1 MIGII
6 NYGMGNLASVA
17 NALNVLGISN
27 KVIDNYRELKY
38 CDKIILPGVGAFGM
52 AIGRLHELNISEE
65 LTELVVYKKKP
76 LLGICLGMQL
86 LLEESSEFGI
96 HEGLGFIKGKVR
108 NLNNVVKDMPL
119 PHIGWNDVEIK
130 NSRLFDSS
138 YELNPCFY
146 FVHNYYCDVE
156 EAEVIKGYTSYGIE
170 FSSILETE
178 NIFGCQFHPEKSQK
192 PGLAIY
198 NAFHKL

>member
-86 LLEESSEFGI
+86 LF
-96 HEGLGFIKGKVR
+96 
-108 NLNNVVKDMPL
+108 
-119 PHIGWNDVEIK
+119 
-130 NSRLFDSS
+130 
-138 YELNPCFY
+138 
-146 FVHNYYCDVE
+146 
-156 EAEVIKGYTSYGIE
+156 
-170 FSSILETE
+170 
-178 NIFGCQFHPEKSQK
+178 
-192 PGLAIY
+192 
-198 NAFHKL
+198 